1 MRMVR
6 DYVEVEDHVTLDAMI
21 EKLAAVRAALP
32 AGSENIKVVTSG
44 CDIFGRKLSVSFFRP
59 QTEEEIA
66 RDARYAARDDLDIAA

>member
-6 DYVEVEDHVTLDAMI
+6 DYIEVEDHISLDDMI

-32 AGSENIKVVTSG
+32 AGSENIQVVTSG
-44 CDIFGRKLSVSFFRP
+44 CDVFGRKLSISFFRP

-66 RDARYAARDDLDIAA
+66 RDARYAPRHDLDIAA